1 MGFTELG
8 TESIMKIL
16 LVIALFGAVQAE
28 SDPGFFYHTGVP
40 LVYTHPHPVVYANN
54 VCTNEA
60 GAVVPCANP
69 VAPASG
75 IYSFADAPAGLVPVV
90 GAAAAPA
97 AEAEGDAVVSVEKR
111 SADPSPWGYYGWGW
125 GWPRGGGYL
134 AKPASIANI
143 DYGKTGIKYLKKR
156 EAEPEAEADADADA
170 DAAADAWY
178 GYYGHGY
185 GHYGYGYGYAS
196 PYYYGGYAGYRGY
209 GYYGLGYGYAG
220 YYGGCRNGYGA
231 PVPCAG
237 K

>member
-1 MGFTELG
+1 MGSVIFVQAFTELG

-40 LVYTHPHPVVYANN
+40 LVYAHPHPVVYANN

-125 GWPRGGGYL
+125 GWPRYY
-134 AKPASIANI
+134 AKPAGEPLKPPSIENI

-156 EAEPEAEADADADA
+156 SADAEAEAEAFGNFR
-170 DAAADAWY
+170 Y
-178 GYYGHGY
+178 PFPPYYY
-185 GHYGYGYGYAS
+185 PHYGYTLVKPPSTANVDYGKTKIKYLTKRSADAETD
-196 PYYYGGYAGYRGY
+196 AGIKR
-209 GYYGLGYGYAG
+209 
-220 YYGGCRNGYGA
+220 
-231 PVPCAG
+231 
-237 K
+237 

>member
-1 MGFTELG
+1 MGVIFVQAVTELG

-40 LVYTHPHPVVYANN
+40 HVYTHPHPVVYANN

-60 GAVVPCANP
+60 GAVVPCADP

-75 IYSFADAPAGLVPVV
+75 VYSFADAPAGLVPVV

-97 AEAEGDAVVSVEKR
+97 AAEDDDAVVSVEKR
-111 SADPSPWGYYGWGW
+111 SADPQPWGYYGWGW
-125 GWPRGGGYL
+125 GYPYRGHGGYV
-134 AKPASIANI
+134 AGPASIADI
-143 DYGKTGIKYLKKR
+143 DYGTTKIKYNVKR
-156 EAEPEAEADADADA
+156 EAEPEAEADADA

-178 GYYGHGY
+178 GYYGHPGY
-185 GHYGYGYGYAS
+185 YGYGYGYAS
-196 PYYYGGYAGYRGY
+196 PYYGYYGLGYRGY
-209 GYYGLGYGYAG
+209 GYGYYG

>member
-1 MGFTELG
+1 MGVIFVQAVTELG

-143 DYGKTGIKYLKKR
+143 DYDKTGIKYLKKR
-156 EAEPEAEADADADA
+156 EAEPEAEADADA
-170 DAAADAWY
+170 AADAWY
-178 GYYGHGY
+178 GYYGHPGY
-185 GHYGYGYGYAS
+185 YGYGYGYAS
-196 PYYYGGYAGYRGY
+196 PYYGYYGLGYRGY
-209 GYYGLGYGYAG
+209 GYGYYG

>member
-1 MGFTELG
+1 MGVTELG

-40 LVYTHPHPVVYANN
+40 LVYTHPVVYANN

-75 IYSFADAPAGLVPVV
+75 VYSFADAPAGLVPVV

-97 AEAEGDAVVSVEKR
+97 AAEDAAVVSVEKR
-111 SADPSPWGYYGWGW
+111 SADPQPWGYYGWGW
-125 GWPRGGGYL
+125 GYPYRGHGGYV
-134 AKPASIANI
+134 AGPASIADI
-143 DYGKTGIKYLKKR
+143 DYGTTKIKYNVKR
-156 EAEPEAEADADADA
+156 EAEPEAEADADA

-178 GYYGHGY
+178 GYYGHPGY
-185 GHYGYGYGYAS
+185 YGYGYGYAS
-196 PYYYGGYAGYRGY
+196 PYYGYYGLGYRGY
-209 GYYGLGYGYAG
+209 GYG
-220 YYGGCRNGYGA
+220 YYG
-231 PVPCAG
+231 
-237 K
+237 